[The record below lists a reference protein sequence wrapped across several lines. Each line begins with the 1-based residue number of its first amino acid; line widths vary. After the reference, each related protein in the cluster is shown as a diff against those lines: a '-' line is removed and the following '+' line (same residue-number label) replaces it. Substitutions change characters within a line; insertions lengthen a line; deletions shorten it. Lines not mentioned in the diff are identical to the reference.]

1 MNGARMT
8 WSGPREGQDA
18 KDPVVDEPGT
28 NAYLAD
34 GRRAPATTELGGR
47 QPKAIHSALSVIEE
61 VARSGPGVTA
71 HEISAAL
78 GMSRATAYRL
88 IALLVEDE
96 YLVRMPDLRGF
107 ALGRKVVEL
116 ASLVAPP
123 PPPRAARSVL
133 DALRGH
139 TRGGIHL
146 VRYDGDR
153 VHPLDL
159 DPDFPLIDEA
169 RALRELDAS
178 AMGRLLLAELA
189 ATGQPLPG
197 TVRASADRVA
207 EIRRQTEAAGYARQV
222 AEFSRGY
229 GCIAVPIR
237 GPRGRLVA
245 GLALSAPATRV
256 EDPGDVLDRLRDG
269 ARTLEPLLG

>member
-1 MNGARMT
+1 MT
-8 WSGPREGQDA
+8 WPGPREGQGLPGRDTGGRA
-18 KDPVVDEPGT
+18 EP
-28 NAYLAD
+28 
-34 GRRAPATTELGGR
+34 APASGPTAPPAAIELRGR

-71 HEISAAL
+71 QEISVAL
-78 GMSRATAYRL
+78 GMPRATAYRL

-139 TRGGIHL
+139 IRGGIHL

-159 DPDFPLIDEA
+159 DPDFPLTDEP

-197 TVRASADRVA
+197 TLRASAERVI
-207 EIRRQTEAAGYARQV
+207 EIRHETESAGFARQV
-222 AEFSRGY
+222 AAFSRGY
-229 GCIAVPIR
+229 GCIALPIR

-256 EDPGDVLDRLRDG
+256 ADPGDVLDRLRDG
-269 ARTLEPLLG
+269 ARSLEPLLG

>member
-1 MNGARMT
+1 MT
-8 WSGPREGQDA
+8 RSTPGNP
-18 KDPVVDEPGT
+18 EPET
-28 NAYLAD
+28 
-34 GRRAPATTELGGR
+34 PAMAELRGR
-47 QPKAIHSALSVIEE
+47 QPKAIHSALAVIEE

-71 HEISAAL
+71 QEISLAL
-78 GMSRATAYRL
+78 AMPRATAYRL
-88 IALLVEDE
+88 IALLVEDD

-107 ALGRKVVEL
+107 ALGRRVVQL

-133 DALRGH
+133 DALRAH
-139 TRGGIHL
+139 IRGGIHL

-153 VHPLDL
+153 VQPLDL
-159 DPDFPLIDEA
+159 DPDFPLTDEP

-189 ATGQPLPG
+189 AAGRPLPG
-197 TVRASADRVA
+197 TVRASAERVS

-245 GLALSAPATRV
+245 GLALSAPVTRV
-256 EDPGDVLDRLRDG
+256 ERPGDVLDRLRDG
-269 ARTLEPLLG
+269 ARSLEPLLG